1 MGGER
6 GGCRL
11 VGVSGLM
18 THRETKPT
26 LLGVHE
32 KYNFI
37 PPCEL
42 FLSFF
47 CHSCDFYSWTH
58 STDHHTVLEAGGDCG
73 FEC

>member
-1 MGGER
+1 
-6 GGCRL
+6 
-11 VGVSGLM
+11 M
-18 THRETKPT
+18 THRETTPT

-47 CHSCDFYSWTH
+47 VTLVIFILG
-58 STDHHTVLEAGGDCG
+58 HTAPIITQS
-73 FEC
+73 

>member
-1 MGGER
+1 MVGDRRWGGER

-47 CHSCDFYSWTH
+47 VTLVIFILG
-58 STDHHTVLEAGGDCG
+58 HTAPIITQS
-73 FEC
+73 

>member
-1 MGGER
+1 
-6 GGCRL
+6 
-11 VGVSGLM
+11 M

-37 PPCEL
+37 SPCEL
-42 FLSFF
+42 FLSLFVTLVIF
-47 CHSCDFYSWTH
+47 ILAPII
-58 STDHHTVLEAGGDCG
+58 TVLETGGDCG